1 MSPQEFLE
9 LLSEEGGD
17 DTRFS
22 KLVIVGDLDLAEW
35 EESRPGVKKIPPCL
49 IQGNIKAAG
58 CQSLE
63 KLDCKV
69 EGFVD
74 LQESTVVEIGESFA
88 VSGDFL
94 ASECSSLKS
103 LRGSFG
109 ADVIFRASSI
119 EEIPAGVKIAGD
131 LSISRCKHLRK
142 VDCEVGGSL
151 HSIRS
156 SVETLGINFRC
167 GGDVNIIDCANLK
180 TIGYIGLPQNVYLT
194 SSGVEVVT
202 ENFECRESLYIND
215 NESLLSI
222 GSGSGI
228 NVGKTLLVSGC
239 PRLTSLTANG
249 ARGDTQVVRCSK
261 LKELK
266 GHFSGGLL
274 LSNCGVEHLS
284 KHLWVAGHFIVD
296 KCSKLVSL
304 SSRTGKNLELGE
316 LKNLSSISEEMR
328 CGRDMVVQGCPALR
342 TISGEI
348 KGDLLLFGTA
358 DIPVLDH
365 SLRVFGGFR
374 AAGGARNNRRSGH
387 GKLIKIGRIETQFGG
402 EVTLHQVDLG
412 STGAGFACDSFHM
425 TLSYSNP
432 DLRGKV
438 KSDAVITHSP
448 IEVIGAAFECGGD
461 MKLENCMALSRL
473 NCNISGNL
481 SLFESQSPAFL
492 PAFHCSG
499 SVFVVKCVNSKG
511 EPSPA
516 LIFPP
521 PPPTKDITPTPPQ
534 KGTQL
539 QPLEKP
545 NQTPQNTIPLRLKR
559 GISSIRNIQT
569 SGSELT
575 PGA

>member
-1 MSPQEFLE
+1 MSPREFLE

-22 KLVIVGDLDLAEW
+22 KLAIVGDLDLAKW
-35 EESRPGVKKIPPCL
+35 EKSHPGIKKIPPCL

-63 KLDCKV
+63 KLDCRV
-69 EGFVD
+69 EGCVD
-74 LQESTVVEIGESFA
+74 LQKSTVVEIGESFS
-88 VSGDFL
+88 VTGDFL

-131 LSISRCKHLRK
+131 LSISRCSHLRK
-142 VDCEVGGSL
+142 VDCEVRGSL
-151 HSIRS
+151 HSVRS
-156 SVETLGINFRC
+156 SVGTLGINFRC
-167 GGDVNIIDCANLK
+167 GGDVNIINCANLK

-202 ENFECRESLYIND
+202 ENFECGESLYIND
-215 NESLLSI
+215 NKSLLSI

-239 PRLTSLTANG
+239 SRLMSLTANG
-249 ARGDTQVVRCSK
+249 ARGDAQVVRCSK

-284 KHLWVAGHFIVD
+284 KHLWIEGRFIVG
-296 KCSKLVSL
+296 KCSKLARL

-348 KGDLLLFGTA
+348 KGDFLLFGAA

-374 AAGGARNNRRSGH
+374 AAGGARNNRRG
-387 GKLIKIGRIETQFGG
+387 GWGLIKIGRIETQFGG
-402 EVTLHQVDLG
+402 EVSLHQVELG
-412 STGAGFACDSFHM
+412 STGVGFACDSFRM
-425 TLSYSNP
+425 TLGYSNP

-438 KSDAVITHSP
+438 KSDAVVTHSP

-461 MKLENCMALSRL
+461 MKLENCMSLSRL

-481 SLFESQSPAFL
+481 RLLESQSPAFL

-499 SVFVVKCVNSKG
+499 SVFVTNCVNSKG

-521 PPPTKDITPTPPQ
+521 PPPTKDITPTPPK
-534 KGTQL
+534 KGTQP
-539 QPLEKP
+539 QVTEKP
-545 NQTPQNTIPLRLKR
+545 NQTPQKTIPLRLKR
-559 GISSIRNIQT
+559 GISAIRNIQT
-569 SGSELT
+569 SGPKLT

>member
-1 MSPQEFLE
+1 MAPQDFLE
-9 LLSEEGGD
+9 LLMEEGGD
-17 DTRFS
+17 DSLFS
-22 KLVIVGDLDLAEW
+22 KLVVVGDLNLAEW
-35 EESRPGVKKIPPCL
+35 EESRPGVKRIPPCL

-63 KLDCKV
+63 RLDCRV
-69 EGFVD
+69 EGCVD
-74 LQESTVVEIGESFA
+74 LQKSTVVEIGESFS

-131 LSISRCKHLRK
+131 LSISRCKHLRR

-156 SVETLGINFRC
+156 SVATLGINFRC

-180 TIGYIGLPQNVYLT
+180 TIGYVGLPQNVYLT
-194 SSGVEVVT
+194 SSGVEAVT

-215 NESLLSI
+215 NERLLSI

-239 PRLTSLTANG
+239 SRLTSLTATG
-249 ARGDTQVVRCSK
+249 AGGDAQVVRCPK

-266 GHFSGGLL
+266 GQFSGSLL
-274 LSNCGVEHLS
+274 LSKCGVEYLS
-284 KHLWVAGHFIVD
+284 KHLCVDGHFIVD
-296 KCSKLVSL
+296 KCSKLVNL

-316 LKNLSSISEEMR
+316 LKNLSSISAEMR
-328 CGRDMVVQGCPALR
+328 CGRDMVVQGCPSLR
-342 TISGEI
+342 IISGEI
-348 KGDLLLFGTA
+348 RGDFLLFGTA
-358 DIPVLDH
+358 DIPLLDH

-374 AAGGARNNRRSGH
+374 AAGGAQSSRCSAR

-402 EVTLHQVDLG
+402 EVILHQVDLG
-412 STGAGFACDSFHM
+412 STGAGFACDSFRM

-438 KSDAVITHSP
+438 KSDTVITHSP

-473 NCNISGNL
+473 NCNVSGNL
-481 SLFESQSPAFL
+481 NLLESQSPVFL

-499 SVFVVKCVNSKG
+499 SVFVVKCMNSKG

-516 LIFPP
+516 LILPP
-521 PPPTKDITPTPPQ
+521 PSPAKDITLTPP
-534 KGTQL
+534 KKSGQL
-539 QPLEKP
+539 QPLKKP
-545 NQTPQNTIPLRLKR
+545 SQSSQKTIPLRLKR
-559 GISSIRNIQT
+559 GILSTRNIRSVGPE
-569 SGSELT
+569 SGR
-575 PGA
+575 GN